1 MNIEA
6 CFYLV
11 LVLNLGSDIFFYL
24 NENIWEANIFK
35 KVIPELKKYAGRDY
49 DWQKELDYKRWN
61 RKFSMISS
69 ISGFVIAMA
78 LFGTGLF
85 SHIML
90 LIHNHFS
97 SPFWTGSVFAITATV
112 ALFIYRLPF
121 SFYHTFVLEE
131 KYGFNRKNLPLF
143 IKDSILS
150 LALSI
155 VIVPPLMGTV
165 NLLSGKEGG
174 ILFIFL
180 VMVSFSLLF
189 SFIFPVVIM
198 PLFYRIKP
206 LEKGTLE
213 EKIQALLDR
222 TGLSIRG
229 VYTADQSR
237 RSAHANAMVAGFGSS
252 KRIILFDTLLEKM
265 DENEILSVLAHE
277 LGHWKERHIFI
288 LQAAA
293 LVEQA
298 ILFLLLGLMWNSS
311 FSETVFGLAGM
322 TMPRLV
328 ILLFILSGIMGLILS
343 PLENI
348 LSRKLEF
355 RADSFAMDQT
365 APEHFS
371 SALSSLASN
380 DLAWIPASPLH
391 SIWFSS
397 HPSIPER
404 ILSSKDRG

>member
-1 MNIEA
+1 MNIET
-6 CFYLV
+6 CFYIV
-11 LVLNLGSDIFFYL
+11 LILNLGTDIFFYL

-35 KVIPELKKYAGRDY
+35 RVIPELKKYAGADY
-49 DWQKELDYKRWN
+49 DWQEELNYKRSN

-69 ISGFVIAMA
+69 ISGFVIALV

-85 SHIML
+85 SHVML
-90 LIHNHFS
+90 VIHGHFS
-97 SPFWTGSVFAITATV
+97 SPFWTGAIFALTATF
-112 ALFIYRLPF
+112 AFFIYRLPF

-131 KYGFNRKNLPLF
+131 QYGFNRKTVPLF
-143 IKDSILS
+143 IKDSLLS

-155 VIVPPLMGTV
+155 LIVSPVTGIV
-165 NLLSGKEGG
+165 NYLSGVQGG
-174 ILFIFL
+174 ILLIFL

-198 PLFYRIKP
+198 PLFYRINP
-206 LEKGTLE
+206 LEKDTLE
-213 EKIQALLDR
+213 EKIQALLAR

-229 VYTADQSR
+229 VYAADQSR
-237 RSAHANAMVAGFGSS
+237 RSAHANAMVAGFGRS

-277 LGHWKERHIFI
+277 LGHWKERHILI

-298 ILFLLLGLMWNSS
+298 LLFLLLGLMWNSP
-311 FSETVFGLAGM
+311 FSETVFGLTGM

-328 ILLFILSGIMGLILS
+328 ILLFILSGIMGLVLS
-343 PLENI
+343 PLENLI
-348 LSRKLEF
+348 SRKLEF
-355 RADSFAMDQT
+355 RADSFAIDQT
-365 APEHFS
+365 GPEHFS

-397 HPSIPER
+397 HPSISER
-404 ILSSKDRG
+404 ILRSKDQD

>member
-1 MNIEA
+1 
-6 CFYLV
+6 
-11 LVLNLGSDIFFYL
+11 
-24 NENIWEANIFK
+24 
-35 KVIPELKKYAGRDY
+35 
-49 DWQKELDYKRWN
+49 
-61 RKFSMISS
+61 
-69 ISGFVIAMA
+69 
-78 LFGTGLF
+78 
-85 SHIML
+85 
-90 LIHNHFS
+90 
-97 SPFWTGSVFAITATV
+97 
-112 ALFIYRLPF
+112 
-121 SFYHTFVLEE
+121 
-131 KYGFNRKNLPLF
+131 
-143 IKDSILS
+143 
-150 LALSI
+150 
-155 VIVPPLMGTV
+155 V

-343 PLENI
+343 PLENL

-404 ILSSKDRG
+404 ILRSKDRG